1 MSPAQIAGFHECK
14 LILTGA
20 VAAAF
25 QFLAYAY
32 ERAWGLMI
40 GNDEMDAADIRTR
53 VVALEHG
60 RTEDRQ
66 RLTALE
72 VWKQQTEISG
82 AKLDVRFEEMGKRLN
97 RIDANLSR
105 LMWLFIGGI
114 VAGIVAFLLKGGF
127 NLPG

>member
-1 MSPAQIAGFHECK
+1 
-14 LILTGA
+14 
-20 VAAAF
+20 
-25 QFLAYAY
+25 
-32 ERAWGLMI
+32 
-40 GNDEMDAADIRTR
+40 MDAADIRTR

-97 RIDANLSR
+97 RIDTNLSR

-114 VAGIVAFLLKGGF
+114 VAGIVAFMLKGGF
-127 NLPG
+127 SLPG